1 MERFLRVD
9 LIQLFGNKHTTI
21 ETAISLDTLRIPLLD
36 LLFITQEAIHT

>member
-36 LLFITQEAIHT
+36 L